1 MCQSSPSWRRSCG
14 TACASASSSL
24 TSSAARSRWA
34 VSSSRSTGRSATTDL
49 SSASSE
55 SCRPVKPC
63 SAYQASSCSTSVSV
77 SGSSALLTSAT
88 ADRSDHSVS
97 YAKSTLTSYVT
108 RVLSSSMAGMTNDT
122 SAGAELGAGLLF
134 AIASATAFGLS
145 GSLARGLLDVGWSA
159 GAVVLVRLSLGA
171 LVVAPLAV
179 RALRGRWGALRRHI
193 GFIVLFGALPV
204 AGAQFGYFS
213 AVQRMDVGPALLI
226 EYTAP
231 AAVVLWLWLR
241 HGERPR
247 TQTVTGAALAA
258 VGLVLVLD
266 LLSGS
271 DLAPLGVF
279 WALFA
284 MVGAASYF
292 VLAATERAGL
302 PPVAL
307 AGAGLTAGALVL
319 AVLGVVGLLPMDAT
333 TASPSYAVGDVA
345 WWLPLVGLGVVTAGL
360 AYCTGIAAS
369 RRLGSRLSSFV
380 ALLEVVAGVTFAWL
394 LLDQLP
400 GPLQLAGGALIVAGV
415 IVVQLGERP
424 AAPRPATIATL
435 KPVTDG

>member
-1 MCQSSPSWRRSCG
+1 M
-14 TACASASSSL
+14 
-24 TSSAARSRWA
+24 AR
-34 VSSSRSTGRSATTDL
+34 
-49 SSASSE
+49 
-55 SCRPVKPC
+55 
-63 SAYQASSCSTSVSV
+63 
-77 SGSSALLTSAT
+77 
-88 ADRSDHSVS
+88 
-97 YAKSTLTSYVT
+97 
-108 RVLSSSMAGMTNDT
+108 MTND
-122 SAGAELGAGLLF
+122 AADGAQLSAGLLF

-145 GSLARGLLDVGWSA
+145 GSLARGLLDTGWSA

-179 RALRGRWGALRRHI
+179 RALRGRWGALREHV
-193 GFIVLFGALPV
+193 GFILLFGALPV

-213 AVQRMDVGPALLI
+213 AVQRMDSGRALLI

-231 AAVVLWLWLR
+231 AAVVVWLWLR
-241 HGERPR
+241 QGERPR
-247 TQTVTGAALAA
+247 ALTVAGAGLAA

-266 LLSGS
+266 LLSGA

-279 WALFA
+279 WALCA

-292 VLAATERAGL
+292 VLAAKERPGL

-307 AGAGLTAGALVL
+307 ARAGLTAGALVL
-319 AVLGVVGLLPMDAT
+319 GALGVVGLLPMDAT
-333 TASPSYAVGDVA
+333 TASPSYAVGAVP
-345 WWLPLVGLGVVTAGL
+345 WWLPLAGLGIVTAGF

-400 GPLQLAGGALIVAGV
+400 GPLQLVGGALIVAGV
-415 IVVQLGERP
+415 VVVKLGERP
-424 AAPRPATIATL
+424 TVDRPAATPL
-435 KPVTDG
+435 KLQSVAEA